1 MSLPCLC
8 FWGVGER
15 SLRGGRKRKDLK
27 MVLPILSQHFP
38 LPIWWFCL
46 HGGEGRVLSAS
57 FKPMRTF
64 QNEYACM
71 RTDLQ
76 AHPSCYGEVTCS
88 SCSGSFL
95 MCHQSRLGATPTK
108 TTQRQIFVLNHRRHP
123 WAGIFLTGSH
133 NYLIYHSSSSFNRYL
148 LRIYLQY
155 PR

>member
-27 MVLPILSQHFP
+27 AVLPILSQHFP
-38 LPIWWFCL
+38 LPLWWFCL
-46 HGGEGRVLSAS
+46 HGDKGRVPSAS

-88 SCSGSFL
+88 SCSRSFL

-108 TTQRQIFVLNHRRHP
+108 TTQRRIFVLNHRRHP

-133 NYLIYHSSSSFNRYL
+133 NYLIYHSSSIFNRYL

-155 PR
+155 PC